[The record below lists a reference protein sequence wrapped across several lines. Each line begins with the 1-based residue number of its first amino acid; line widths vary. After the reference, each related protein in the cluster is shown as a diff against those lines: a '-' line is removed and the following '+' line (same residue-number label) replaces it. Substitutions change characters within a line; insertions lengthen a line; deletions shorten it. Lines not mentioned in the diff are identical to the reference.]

1 MCGIIAVL
9 SRRDGRTPPTAAE
22 LSTLLA
28 TAHDS
33 VATDPAGAAGALT
46 AVDKVL
52 RGVPG
57 VIALTNE
64 AQLIDSI
71 IAALADIEGKV
82 AELEAEVESGTR
94 DDDAAVIALRDAS
107 WAIGRDRIRTAQE
120 VHALAAGA
128 SEDSFNGYLSIQR
141 ALSALDRLEV
151 RGRDS
156 AGIHVMV
163 SDHGLAVEDPFVAQ
177 QLSERSNDALF
188 RSRSVRWVDTTSG
201 PVLSFVYKA
210 AAEIGELGDNTAAIR
225 QAVRND
231 GLLRAVLSSPTAV
244 TAVLGH
250 TRWASIG
257 VLSLIHI

>member
-28 TAHDS
+28 TALDS
-33 VATDPAGAAGALT
+33 VATDPVGAASALT
-46 AVDKVL
+46 AVDKAL

-64 AQLIDSI
+64 AELVDLI
-71 IAALADIEGKV
+71 IAALADIESKV
-82 AELEAEVESGTR
+82 AELEAEIESGTR
-94 DDDAAVIALRDAS
+94 NDDAAVIALRDAS
-107 WAIGRDRIRTAQE
+107 WSIGRDRIRTAQE
-120 VHALAAGA
+120 VHALADGA
-128 SEDSFNGYLSIQR
+128 SEESFNGYLSIQR

-163 SDHGLAVEDPFVAQ
+163 SDHGLAVDDPFVAQ

-188 RSRSVRWVDTTSG
+188 RSHSVR
-201 PVLSFVYKA
+201 
-210 AAEIGELGDNTAAIR
+210 
-225 QAVRND
+225 
-231 GLLRAVLSSPTAV
+231 
-244 TAVLGH
+244 
-250 TRWASIG
+250 
-257 VLSLIHI
+257 